1 MSQAS
6 GRGKLPRI
14 MVSDVERD
22 CLMRLAHAA
31 SESMPEIAASL
42 LSELERAKVVSGSLP
57 PAVVRMNSQV
67 RFAYDDGEK
76 REAKLVYPDQ
86 ADVPDNWISVLTPIG
101 AALIGLTQGQTI
113 PWSGYDGQT
122 HLLTILHV
130 EPPQG

>member
-1 MSQAS
+1 MSNTS

-14 MVSDVERD
+14 VVFDSERER
-22 CLMRLAHAA
+22 LMRLAHAA
-31 SESMPEIAASL
+31 SENMPTIAAYL
-42 LSELERAKVVSGSLP
+42 LRELERAKVVSGSLP
-57 PAVVRMNSQV
+57 PTIVRMNSRV

-86 ADVPDNWISVLTPIG
+86 ADVADNCISVLTSIG

-130 EPPQG
+130 EPPAE